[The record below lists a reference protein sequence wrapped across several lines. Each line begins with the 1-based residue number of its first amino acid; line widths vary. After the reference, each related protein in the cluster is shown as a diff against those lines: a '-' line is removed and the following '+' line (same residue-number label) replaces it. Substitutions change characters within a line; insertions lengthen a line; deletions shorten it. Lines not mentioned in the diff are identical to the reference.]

1 MEKLQIP
8 ATRIIQ
14 NSTEMFLFSMN
25 SNQLSDL
32 CTYDSRSASNPN
44 GIQRSLQTG
53 RAKKIAEYVG
63 EASNISCSG
72 IVTNLGPDVEVI
84 EDDDVLNTVLLLF
97 PDSHGD
103 YMKVI
108 DGQHRLEGLKLND
121 SVSFELPVIALNKV
135 PREYAA
141 KVFADLNSY
150 QKPVSSVHLLELED
164 QMNSLKTV
172 EKRALAIAH
181 ELNIDSDSPLIGKV
195 KIRDDQNDCWVS
207 NVQLKRLIEQHIS
220 HNGILAAKSQET
232 ATEIFKNYFKAVKET
247 WIDIWEGD
255 RNSYVLTWSI
265 GFEIM
270 LGIFGNIMRFCDLY
284 ENRSYSVE
292 SIKNQLNHLDDRNL
306 EFPELGTFK
315 LNWENETFKR
325 LNSSTGRKDLIK
337 QLNLKLAEI
346 DEVRLAVPEALELDK
361 VSSGEEED
369 SSGS

>member
-1 MEKLQIP
+1 MKELKIP
-8 ATRIIQ
+8 AKRIIQ
-14 NSTEMFLFSMN
+14 NDTEMFMLSLN
-25 SNQLSDL
+25 SDELADL
-32 CTYDSRSASNPN
+32 CTYDSRSASNPD
-44 GIQRSLQTG
+44 GIQRSLLTS

-63 EASNISCSG
+63 EASNALISG
-72 IVTNLGPDVEVI
+72 MVVNFGPEVEI
-84 EDDDVLNTVLLLF
+84 LEDDDALITVLLLF
-97 PDSHGD
+97 PDSQGD

-108 DGQHRLEGLKLND
+108 DGQHRLEGLKLNEN
-121 SVSFELPVIALNKV
+121 VSLELPIIALNNV
-135 PREYAA
+135 PKEYAA
-141 KVFADLNSY
+141 KVFADLNSN
-150 QKPVSSVHLLELED
+150 QKPVSTVHLLELGD
-164 QMNSLKTV
+164 QMNSLKLV
-172 EKRALAIAH
+172 ERNALAIVH
-181 ELNIDSDSPLIGKV
+181 DLNNDADSPLNGKV
-195 KIRDDQNDCWVS
+195 KIRDDQNDRWVT
-207 NVQLKRLIEQHIS
+207 NVQLKRLIEPHIS
-220 HNGILAAKSQET
+220 PEGILAAKSHET
-232 ATEIFKNYFKAVKET
+232 ATEILKNYFNAVKET

>member
-1 MEKLQIP
+1 MVIY
-8 ATRIIQ
+8 ARDI
-14 NSTEMFLFSMN
+14 TE
-25 SNQLSDL
+25 
-32 CTYDSRSASNPN
+32 
-44 GIQRSLQTG
+44 
-53 RAKKIAEYVG
+53 AKELESKVAEYHERITELQKTAYV
-63 EASNISCSG
+63 
-72 IVTNLGPDVEVI
+72 
-84 EDDDVLNTVLLLF
+84 
-97 PDSHGD
+97 DS
-103 YMKVI
+103 M
-108 DGQHRLEGLKLND
+108 
-121 SVSFELPVIALNKV
+121 A
-135 PREYAA
+135 
-141 KVFADLNSY
+141 
-150 QKPVSSVHLLELED
+150 
-164 QMNSLKTV
+164 T
-172 EKRALAIAH
+172 AIAH